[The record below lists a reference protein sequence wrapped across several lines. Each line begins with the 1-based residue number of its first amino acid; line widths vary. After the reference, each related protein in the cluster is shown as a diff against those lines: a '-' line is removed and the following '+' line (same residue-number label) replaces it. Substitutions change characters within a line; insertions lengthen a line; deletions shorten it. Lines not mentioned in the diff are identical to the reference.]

1 MLELRDLSKKYGGK
15 FALKGLNLKVPSGQ
29 LCILLGPNGAG
40 KSTLLRIL
48 CTLTRPSGGDALIS
62 NHSVIEEPTDARR
75 SIGAVL
81 HEMLLYEDL
90 TAAENLRFYSRL
102 YGVPSEEKRI
112 DDMLARLNLL
122 HRKNDRVGDFSRGM
136 KQRMSIARAL
146 ISSPKVLLL
155 DEPFTG
161 LDVKSKDQVSSML
174 TEAVTGGATIL
185 MTAHDPDMAHDLGHR
200 LLVLVDGKLKYDQ
213 QKTSVSKTDFVS
225 EYKRMAGAAP

>member
-15 FALKGLNLKVPSGQ
+15 FALKGLNLKVPPGQ

-48 CTLTRPSGGDALIS
+48 CTLTRPSGGDALIG
-62 NHSVIEEPTDARR
+62 NHSVIEEPTGVRR

-174 TEAVTGGATIL
+174 TEAVAGGATIL
-185 MTAHDPDMAHDLGHR
+185 MTAHDPDMAHDLGNR
-200 LLVLVDGKLKYDQ
+200 LLVLVDGKLRYDQ
-213 QKTSVSKTDFVS
+213 QKTSVSKTNFVS

>member
-1 MLELRDLSKKYGGK
+1 MLELRDLSKKYAGK

-48 CTLTRPSGGDALIS
+48 CTLTRPSAGDALINS
-62 NHSVIEEPTDARR
+62 HSITEEPIDVRR

-146 ISSPKVLLL
+146 ISGPKVLLL

-174 TEAVTGGATIL
+174 TEAVAGGATIL

>member
-15 FALKGLNLKVPSGQ
+15 FALKRLNLNVPPGQ

-62 NHSVIEEPTDARR
+62 NHSVIEEPTDVRR

-200 LLVLVDGKLKYDQ
+200 LLVLVDGKLQYDR